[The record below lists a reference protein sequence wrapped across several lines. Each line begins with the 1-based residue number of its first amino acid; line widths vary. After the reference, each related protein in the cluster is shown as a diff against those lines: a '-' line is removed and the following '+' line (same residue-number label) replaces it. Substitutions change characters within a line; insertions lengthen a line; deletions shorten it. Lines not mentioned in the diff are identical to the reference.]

1 MQTEA
6 GCRLHIGLYL
16 MNAVDAARIRYRKN
30 IALFAEVPIEHPDL
44 PGVGHIGGNLDFLAS
59 TVAGDEDMREDAQYA
74 LPEQP
79 YFIVVEAKKGITLD
93 QHSSKAQL
101 LAELLTLE
109 YLDG

>member
-1 MQTEA
+1 MKTEA

-16 MNAVDAARIRYRKN
+16 MNAVDAARIYYRKN
-30 IALFAEVPIEHPDL
+30 IALFAEIPVEHPDL

-59 TVAGDEDMREDAQYA
+59 TVAGGADMREVAEYA
-74 LPEQP
+74 LPERP
-79 YFIVVEAKKGITLD
+79 YFVVVETKKAVTLG

-101 LAELLTLE
+101 LAELLTLQ